1 MKRPEAVL
9 SVAILIP
16 PATSLGET
24 SPTCSTAWKA
34 VITPITEPSSPA
46 TTANPPQNRTPSMNT
61 LVFRLAQAPGL
72 YTWTV
77 E

>member
-34 VITPITEPSSPA
+34 VITLCRGGF
-46 TTANPPQNRTPSMNT
+46 NH
-61 LVFRLAQAPGL
+61 
-72 YTWTV
+72 
-77 E
+77 

>member
-9 SVAILIP
+9 SVAILIS

-34 VITPITEPSSPA
+34 VITLCRGGF
-46 TTANPPQNRTPSMNT
+46 NH
-61 LVFRLAQAPGL
+61 
-72 YTWTV
+72 
-77 E
+77 